1 MSSSPKIGVVLSSGG
16 GRGVFAH
23 TGFLQALE
31 QIGINISAITGCSA
45 GALVGGIYASGT
57 DIDQW
62 SNALANVHTSSYWAP
77 DSWPRFLWNM
87 VVKKGRGY
95 TGFSSCETAIEF
107 IRDNLQAQNFE
118 DCRIPYYSLAMNL
131 AGGTKT
137 LFSHG
142 ELAPRIMASAA
153 IPVLYRPV
161 QVENEFYCDGA
172 LIELAPTEAI
182 CCLHDLDLLLVHH
195 TSIRRE
201 GAEGVANALQK
212 PWSLLEILY
221 LLIYRHRP
229 WYLSDQPLSF
239 THCRCSCHAPIIVLE
254 PDLPE
259 MAWPHGKGGAKVQAA
274 ALQQTLDLL
283 TPHRDKLVGS

>member
-1 MSSSPKIGVVLSSGG
+1 LSKLPKIGVVLSSGG

-31 QIGINISAITGCSA
+31 QIGVNISAITGCSA

-57 DIDQW
+57 EITQW
-62 SNALANVHTSSYWAP
+62 SNTLANIRTSDYWAP
-77 DSWPRFLWNM
+77 NSWPRLFWDLL
-87 VVKKGRGY
+87 VKKGRGF
-95 TGFSSCETAIEF
+95 TGISNCETPIEF
-107 IRDNLQAQNFE
+107 IRQNLQAQNIE
-118 DCRIPYYSLAMNL
+118 DCQIPYYSLAMNL
-131 AGGTKT
+131 LNGKKT
-137 LFSHG
+137 LFSQG

-161 QVENEFYCDGA
+161 QIDNVLYCDGA
-172 LIELAPTEAI
+172 VIELAPTEAI

-195 TSIRRE
+195 TSIHLEESE
-201 GAEGVANALQK
+201 GIMHALQS

-221 LLIYRHRP
+221 LLIYRERP
-229 WYLSDQPLSF
+229 WYLSDQALSF
-239 THCRCSCHAPIIVLE
+239 TNCRCTCHAPIIVLE

-259 MAWPHGKGGAKVQAA
+259 MEWPHGKGGAKVQAA

-283 TPHRDKLVGS
+283 TPHRDKLLNL